1 MRIVFFGTPDF
12 SVPSL
17 KQLVQESYN
26 VVAVVTAI
34 DKPAGRGLQIQSSA
48 IKETA
53 RSLGIPVLQPKNL
66 KSSTFIEEL
75 STYNADIQI
84 VIAFRML
91 PETVWNMPRFGTYNL
106 HASLLPDYRGAAPIN
121 WAIINGEKKTGLTTF
136 KLKHEIDTGDII
148 LQKEILI
155 ENDMTAG
162 ELHDQMMI
170 DGAVIVLDTL
180 RRIETGN
187 EKPLPQ
193 DLSIRNQKKAPK
205 LKKSDCKIDWYE
217 DADKIHNFVRGL
229 SPYPGAWS
237 KWEEKTLKVRK
248 VEKSPQIRLNPGELF
263 TKDKKLF
270 VGTSDCALELIEIQL
285 EGKKNMPVEDFLRGV
300 KSIPKK
306 LGN

>member
-53 RSLGIPVLQPKNL
+53 LSLGIPVLQPKNL

-263 TKDKKLF
+263 TRDKKLF
-270 VGTSDCALELIEIQL
+270 VGTNDYALELIEIQL

>member
-263 TKDKKLF
+263 TRDKKLF
-270 VGTSDCALELIEIQL
+270 VGTNDYALELIEIQL